1 MQLYLVL
8 YQVGLK
14 RLLKRLELI
23 LIYLRLIQQ
32 DLREVQKLVWVGHL
46 KEG

>member
-14 RLLKRLELI
+14 RLLNKLELI
-23 LIYLRLIQQ
+23 LIYLTLIQQ
-32 DLREVQKLVWVGHL
+32 GMLRVQKPGWVGRL
-46 KEG
+46 